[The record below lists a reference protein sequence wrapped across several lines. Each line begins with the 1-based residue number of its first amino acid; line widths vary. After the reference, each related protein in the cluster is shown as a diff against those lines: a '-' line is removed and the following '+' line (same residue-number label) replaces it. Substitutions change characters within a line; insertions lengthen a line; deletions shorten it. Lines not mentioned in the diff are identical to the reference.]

1 MTTTHIDDTRAADV
15 RTAEVTPLPY
25 RGHWRFSWGAVFA
38 GTMVGIGTWI
48 LLHLLGMAIGLIA
61 IDPDDAHTLRGIGMT
76 TGIWSLIAPIL
87 AMFVGGLA
95 AARVAGPMPP
105 LGAVIHGA
113 VLWSLATVA
122 STILLVSLVSSVVGG
137 AARLGGRAA
146 LDRDDFGVNEQLR
159 TSGMPPQA
167 VEQPRDAARR
177 NQAQRGRNDAQVVT
191 LRAAEATGKGLLGL
205 FLAMLLGLLAA
216 LGGAILGDARERRLL
231 ARIT

>member
-1 MTTTHIDDTRAADV
+1 MTTTHIDDTRPVEV
-15 RTAEVTPLPY
+15 RMGEATPLPY
-25 RGHWRFSWGAVFA
+25 ATHWKLSWGAVFA

-48 LLHLLGMAIGLIA
+48 LLHLLGMGIGLTA
-61 IDPDDAHTLRGIGMT
+61 IDPDDVHSLRGSGMT
-76 TGIWSLIAPIL
+76 TGIWSLVAPIV

-122 STILLVSLVSSVVGG
+122 STILLVSLVSAMVGG
-137 AARLGGRAA
+137 AARMSGRAFDA
-146 LDRDDFGVNEQLR
+146 TGIAMNEQMGASR
-159 TSGMPPQA
+159 AAPQA
-167 VEQPRDAARR
+167 VEQPGDPATRAQTRR
-177 NQAQRGRNDAQVVT
+177 NEAMQGAALQ
-191 LRAAEATGKGLLGL
+191 AAETTGKGLLGL

-231 ARIT
+231 TRAT